1 MAGGKKETSSQKLL
15 KKLIPPYKEISLRE
29 EQIECINAIMAE
41 PKGTSMLVVMATG
54 LGKTATF
61 THLPRKGK
69 MLIVAAGKEV
79 VLNPLGYFDCE
90 VGVEM
95 GTFHAKKDFPDAE
108 VICASAPSLA
118 KRLDEYDPEEFETI
132 IIDEAHHSTAKTYL
146 EIIKYFKP
154 DRLVGF
160 TATPKRTD
168 GVGLNKV
175 YSKIVFNRD
184 LKWAISEGKLSD
196 IYSRSVKIDVDL
208 RNVRK
213 TTNQN
218 GDMDYNAADLAR
230 AMSKSPPFIK
240 DIYNQYAFGPTL
252 IFVAS
257 VEIAHEV
264 EELIPGCISITGDM
278 DETSRNTI
286 LEEFRAGNVPCIV
299 SVGVL
304 KEGVDL
310 PNVLT
315 VIMARPTLSSILY
328 SQMVGRGTRLYPGKA
343 YLNLIN
349 VEGILGKGVQLC
361 CPATL
366 MGIDLR
372 LVPPADQNK
381 FNDAKVSDME
391 RIANDIMD
399 TPESWATNAEAVELW
414 ADTSGYDLHDVAW
427 FLYPDGHLELTF
439 PDKSRTQ
446 LRMTIPAPDMLGR
459 TVIGHT
465 RMPVQMALD
474 RARDKLDRQYSDS
487 ARMWDTQAM
496 KNSWGMKPITP
507 KQEYRIHN
515 MYPDVDTAGMTSLQ
529 ASRIIS
535 RMEATEA
542 GVEDDMKEIFLVP
555 PNGKPK
561 KFFSC
566 ETIEVDD
573 EPVVVYDFNPGD
585 EYIVAPQEK
594 DFRAVYL
601 QWIEN
606 SVLATYKKENND
618 LDKTIA
624 RINRRAKITFAKV
637 FLKAHKEY
645 RYICAFGKSPIT
657 RKDLTTWMAKE
668 ADVAIPRI
676 IKARI
681 VEPTTSP
688 ISKARPKMDEAPYNT
703 IRFDYPESAE
713 VASGKRISMSAE
725 TKAIKQK
732 QMEQWA
738 EKQKKEY
745 ENRSAASSE

>member
-1 MAGGKKETSSQKLL
+1 MAEKKKPTASQRLLQKLM
-15 KKLIPPYKEISLRE
+15 PAYKEITLKE
-29 EQIECINAIMAE
+29 EQVECINAIMAE
-41 PKGTSMLVVMATG
+41 PKGTRMLVVMATG

-61 THLPRKGK
+61 THIPRKGK
-69 MLIVAAGKEV
+69 VLIVAAGKEV
-79 VLNPLGYFDCE
+79 VLNPLAYYKCE
-90 VGVEM
+90 VGIEM
-95 GTFHAKKDFPDAE
+95 GGFHAKKDFPDAE
-108 VICASAPSLA
+108 VICASAPSMA
-118 KRLDEYDPEEFETI
+118 KRLNEYDPKEFETI
-132 IIDEAHHSTAKTYL
+132 IIDEAHHSTAKTYR
-146 EIIKYFKP
+146 EIIDYFEP
-154 DRLVGF
+154 DRLIGF

-168 GVGLNKV
+168 GVGLNQV

-184 LKWAISEGKLSD
+184 LKWAIKEGKLSD
-196 IYSRSVKIDVDL
+196 IYGRTVKIDVDL

-213 TTNQN
+213 VGSPN
-218 GDMDYNAADLAR
+218 GDADYNSADLAR
-230 AMSKSPPFIK
+230 AMSKSAPFIV

-257 VEIAHEV
+257 VAIAHEV
-264 EELIPGCISITGDM
+264 EKLIAGAVSITGEM

-286 LEEFRAGNVPCIV
+286 LEEFRAGKVPCIV

-310 PNVLT
+310 PNVLS
-315 VIMARPTLSSILY
+315 VIVARPTLSSILY
-328 SQMVGRGTRLYPGKA
+328 AQMVGRGTRLFPGKA

-349 VEGILGKGVQLC
+349 VEGIIGKGVQLC

-372 LVPPADQNK
+372 TVPAADQNK
-381 FNDAKVSDME
+381 FDNVKASDME

-439 PDKSRTQ
+439 PDKSRKV

-459 TVIGHT
+459 TVIGYT

-474 RARDKLDRQYSDS
+474 RARDRLDRYYEDT
-487 ARMWDTQAM
+487 ARLWDIQAM
-496 KNSWGMKPITP
+496 KKSWGMRPITQ

-515 MYPDVDTAGMTSLQ
+515 MYPDVDTTGMTSIQ

-535 RMEATEA
+535 RMEAAES
-542 GVEDDMKEIFLVP
+542 GEDDNMKEIYFVP
-555 PNGKPK
+555 PNKRPK

-566 ETIEVDD
+566 EMIEVDD
-573 EPVVVYDFNPGD
+573 EESRMVYDFNPGD
-585 EYIVAPQEK
+585 EYIVAPLEK
-594 DFRAVYL
+594 DFRKVYL
-601 QWIEN
+601 DWIEK
-606 SVLATYKKENND
+606 SVLATYKKEGNN
-618 LDKTIA
+618 LDTTID
-624 RINRRAKITFAKV
+624 RINRRSKITFAKV
-637 FLKAHKEY
+637 FLKVHKEY
-645 RYICAFGKSPIT
+645 RYIYALGKSPIS
-657 RKDLTTWMAKE
+657 RKDLATWMAKE

-681 VEPTTSP
+681 VEPTTS
-688 ISKARPKMDEAPYNT
+688 SFMKVRPNVNEPPYN
-703 IRFDYPESAE
+703 RLKFDYPESAE

-738 EKQKKEY
+738 EKKRRELKET
-745 ENRSAASSE
+745 SSE

>member
-1 MAGGKKETSSQKLL
+1 MPEDKRQTESQKLL
-15 KKLIPPYKEISLRE
+15 QKLIPPYKEINLRE
-29 EQIECINAIMAE
+29 EQIECIKAILAE
-41 PKGTSMLVVMATG
+41 PKGTRMLVVMATG

-61 THLPRKGK
+61 THIPRKGK
-69 MLIVAAGKEV
+69 VLIVAAGKEV
-79 VLNPLGYFDCE
+79 VLNPLAYYNCE

-95 GTFHAKKDFPDAE
+95 GRFHAKKDFPDAE
-108 VICASAPSLA
+108 IICASAPSMA
-118 KRLDEYDPEEFETI
+118 KRLSEYDPTEFETI
-132 IIDEAHHSTAKTYL
+132 IIDEAHHSTAKTYR
-146 EIIKYFKP
+146 EIIEYFKP
-154 DRLVGF
+154 DRLIGF

-184 LKWAISEGKLSD
+184 LKWAIKEGKLSD
-196 IYSRSVKIDVDL
+196 IYSRTVKIDVDL

-213 TTNQN
+213 SSNQA
-218 GDMDYNAADLAR
+218 GDVDYNSADLAR
-230 AMSKSPPFIK
+230 AMSKSAPFIA

-257 VEIAHEV
+257 VSIAHGV
-264 EELIPGCISITGDM
+264 EQLIQGAVSITGEM
-278 DETSRNTI
+278 NESSRGTI

-310 PNVLT
+310 PNVLS

-328 SQMVGRGTRLYPGKA
+328 AQMVGRGTRLYQGKA

-372 LVPPADQNK
+372 TVPPA
-381 FNDAKVSDME
+381 AKEKLDNVKASDME

-399 TPESWATNAEAVELW
+399 TPASWATNAEAVELW

-439 PDKSRTQ
+439 PDRNRQ
-446 LRMTIPAPDMLGR
+446 VLRMTIPAPDMLGR
-459 TVIGHT
+459 TVIGYT

-474 RARDKLDRQYSDS
+474 RARDRLDHYYADN
-487 ARMWDTQAM
+487 ARFWDIQAM
-496 KNSWGMKPITP
+496 KSSWGMKPISP

-515 MYPDVDTAGMTSLQ
+515 MYPDVDTTGMTSIQ

-535 RMEATEA
+535 RMEAAESGA
-542 GVEDDMKEIFLVP
+542 DDEMKEIYFVP
-555 PNGKPK
+555 PDKRPK
-561 KFFSC
+561 KYFGC
-566 ETIEVDD
+566 EMIEDD
-573 EPVVVYDFNPGD
+573 SDEEPRMVYDFNPGD
-585 EYIVAPQEK
+585 EYIVAPTEK
-594 DFRAVYL
+594 DFRKIYL
-601 QWIEN
+601 EWIER
-606 SVLATYKKENND
+606 SVLATYKKEDSN
-618 LDKTIA
+618 LDTTID
-624 RINRRAKITFAKV
+624 RINRRSKIMLAKTF
-637 FLKAHKEY
+637 LQTHKAY
-645 RYICAFGKSPIT
+645 RYICALGQSPIS

-681 VEPTTSP
+681 VEPTTSSF
-688 ISKARPKMDEAPYNT
+688 SKVRPDINEAPYNR
-703 IRFDYPESAE
+703 IKFDYPESAE
-713 VASGKRISMSAE
+713 VTSGKRGSMSAE

-738 EKQKKEY
+738 ARKKKEI
-745 ENRSAASSE
+745 EEAAQQ